1 MKVIDRE
8 LIKEDIKELKKLQK
22 TVKHRRFVPRIQML
36 ILLKESPKITLKDVV
51 NFLNYG
57 YKTVKT
63 WRNNYKEGGL
73 EKLLEWKVEG
83 FKGRLREEQIKK

>member
-1 MKVIDRE
+1 MDANLYQNNGIITLMKVIDRE

-36 ILLKESPKITLKDVV
+36 ILLKENPKITLSEVS
-51 NFLNYG
+51 NLLNYG

-63 WRNNYKEGGL
+63 W
-73 EKLLEWKVEG
+73 
-83 FKGRLREEQIKK
+83 

>member
-1 MKVIDRE
+1 
-8 LIKEDIKELKKLQK
+8 
-22 TVKHRRFVPRIQML
+22 ML
-36 ILLKESPKITLKDVV
+36 ILLKESPKITLKDVA
-51 NFLNYG
+51 NLLNYG

-63 WRNNYKEGGL
+63 WWKNYKEGGL